1 MIKRMIQTFADAE
14 TEVFFASGK
23 SRRLPSEILKR
34 AVMRLAQLDAALRV
48 EDLRMPPSNQLEKL
62 SGNRDGQWSIR
73 INGQWRVCFRF
84 DSGDAFEVEIVDYH

>member
-1 MIKRMIQTFADAE
+1 MIQTFADAE
-14 TEVFFASGK
+14 TEAFFASGK
-23 SRRLPSEILKR
+23 SRRLPGEILKR
-34 AVMRLAQLDAALRV
+34 AVMRLAQLDAALWV

>member
-1 MIKRMIQTFADAE
+1 MIQTFADAE
-14 TEVFFASGK
+14 TEAFFASGK
-23 SRRLPSEILKR
+23 SRRLPGEILKR